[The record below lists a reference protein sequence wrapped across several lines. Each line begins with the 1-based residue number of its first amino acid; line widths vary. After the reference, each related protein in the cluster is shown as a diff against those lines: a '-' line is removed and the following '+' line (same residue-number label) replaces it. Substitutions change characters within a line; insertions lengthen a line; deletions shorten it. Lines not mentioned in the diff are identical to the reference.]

1 MQLIFRAIGEQ
12 LKVLCLILFTVY
24 STVVNAENTCEPEV
38 SRLISAQG
46 HVDAY
51 LAQASQWSSAQQG
64 QPYCGDD
71 KVRTGALSRAVL
83 SMEKGIATF
92 LALDQL
98 TLLNFVKNAGRV
110 MLSIETGQVHIRSHT
125 PSRFDVTTPFVN
137 AGIEGT
143 EFLVKADEHSAE
155 ISVFEG
161 KVRVF
166 NNQGEILITK
176 GQTAQT
182 LAGQAPTLKQIDLK
196 PDDAVRWALY
206 YPPII
211 DFTTLNSLSNDP
223 QIQLAQT
230 RYESG
235 DVLGA
240 IDQLSLLINRQPTVE
255 LMAAQAGLFLTLGR
269 VDSAE
274 YLIREAEKTQ
284 PEHATLK
291 ALRAIMALTKNDKDL
306 AKQLAQSALQS
317 NPQSSIPYVT
327 LSYVE
332 QAQFNLDLA
341 LENIEKALQLAPQ
354 SGLIYC
360 RKAELLASLGEISSA
375 QAAAE
380 KALALN
386 PRLGR
391 SNTILGF
398 TQLMNANID
407 AAKNSFRTALDLD
420 ASDPLAHLGQAL
432 ADIRKGHLEPGTAQL
447 EIAASLDPNDSLI
460 RSYLGKAYYDQNR
473 LTISQLQFDLAKGYD
488 PKDPTPHF
496 YQAISK
502 QTSNQPTQA
511 LEDMN
516 ESIRLNDNRAV
527 YRSRLLL
534 DQDLAARSAS
544 LARIYNDL
552 NFEKQAYNEASKSVL
567 LDPTNFSA
575 HRFLADS
582 YAGQPRHQIARVSEV
597 LQTQLWQPANI
608 AIIQP
613 QLNDASFSLPQVGGN
628 QYATFR
634 EFNPLFARDGA
645 NFQASGLVASNQT
658 YADDAVLNYRNGKFG
673 VSAGQFHYQSDGYRE
688 NNDQKQDIYDVL
700 AQYNFNAD
708 TSLQAEYRH
717 SEGENGDIS
726 TFTVVPFPKLREQ
739 KGRDTWRLGA
749 RHFFSPTAG
758 IIANFIYMK
767 DMGRFQDFGFDFDS
781 QEDVSAYF
789 AEIQQVFAFEGFK
802 FISGLGYYNSQQ
814 LCIDS
819 ERPLCG
825 EPAETTP
832 TNSNAYIYST
842 IKLFS
847 NIYTNI
853 GSSIDHISNL
863 DTEKTTI
870 NPKVGL
876 FWLPSPN
883 TTLRLAAFK
892 AQKRSFINDQTLE
905 PTQVA
910 GFNQFFDDADGT
922 EAWRFGTGI
931 DHVLTNTI
939 NIGYEWSK
947 RQVELPAAAKY
958 YTDGRFNE
966 YSQRAYLN
974 WVITDGIA
982 SNIDYQYND
991 LMIDDPSQL
1000 ITHKIP
1006 FGLSFFH
1013 PQGLSLNINP
1023 IYVNQLYKHIE
1034 YGSINSNFIVL
1045 NFSLKYRLPNR
1056 LGILSMG
1063 AVNIL
1068 NKNFSYWT
1076 PDLQDTSLFPER
1088 VLFTNIALNFE

>member
-1 MQLIFRAIGEQ
+1 MKLAFRTTGEL
-12 LKVLCLILFTVY
+12 LKALCLILLAACVTFA
-24 STVVNAENTCEPEV
+24 NAETHCDPEV

-166 NNQGEILITK
+166 NDQGEIMITK

-182 LAGQAPTLKQIDLK
+182 LAGKAPILKQIDLK

-206 YPPII
+206 SPPII

-223 QIQLAQT
+223 QIKLAQT

-240 IDQLSLLINRQPTVE
+240 IDQLSLLINRQPSAE
-255 LMAAQAGLFLTLGR
+255 LMAAQAGLFLILGR
-269 VDSAE
+269 VNSAE
-274 YLIREAEKTQ
+274 YLIHEAEKTQ

-291 ALRAIMALTKNDKDL
+291 ALLAIIALTKNDKDL
-306 AKQLAQSALQS
+306 ARQLAQSAVQT
-317 NPQSSIPYVT
+317 NPLSAIPYVA

-341 LENIEKALQLAPQ
+341 LDSIEKALQLAPQ

-360 RKAELLASLGEISSA
+360 RKAELLASLGEISPA

-407 AAKNSFRTALDLD
+407 AAKISFRTALKLD

-473 LTISQLQFDLAKGYD
+473 LSIAQLQFELAKIDD

-496 YQAISK
+496 YEAISK
-502 QTSNQPTQA
+502 QTNNQPTEA
-511 LEDMN
+511 LEAMN

-597 LQTQLWQPANI
+597 LQMQLWQPANI

-628 QYATFR
+628 QYSTFR

-645 NFQASGLVASNQT
+645 NFQTSGLVASNQT

-688 NNDQKQDIYDVL
+688 NNDQQQDIYDVL
-700 AQYNFNAD
+700 AQYNFSVN

-717 SEGENGDIS
+717 SESENGDI
-726 TFTVVPFPKLREQ
+726 
-739 KGRDTWRLGA
+739 
-749 RHFFSPTAG
+749 
-758 IIANFIYMK
+758 
-767 DMGRFQDFGFDFDS
+767 
-781 QEDVSAYF
+781 
-789 AEIQQVFAFEGFK
+789 
-802 FISGLGYYNSQQ
+802 
-814 LCIDS
+814 
-819 ERPLCG
+819 
-825 EPAETTP
+825 TT
-832 TNSNAYIYST
+832 T
-842 IKLFS
+842 
-847 NIYTNI
+847 
-853 GSSIDHISNL
+853 
-863 DTEKTTI
+863 
-870 NPKVGL
+870 
-876 FWLPSPN
+876 
-883 TTLRLAAFK
+883 
-892 AQKRSFINDQTLE
+892 
-905 PTQVA
+905 
-910 GFNQFFDDADGT
+910 
-922 EAWRFGTGI
+922 
-931 DHVLTNTI
+931 
-939 NIGYEWSK
+939 
-947 RQVELPAAAKY
+947 
-958 YTDGRFNE
+958 
-966 YSQRAYLN
+966 
-974 WVITDGIA
+974 
-982 SNIDYQYND
+982 
-991 LMIDDPSQL
+991 
-1000 ITHKIP
+1000 
-1006 FGLSFFH
+1006 
-1013 PQGLSLNINP
+1013 
-1023 IYVNQLYKHIE
+1023 
-1034 YGSINSNFIVL
+1034 
-1045 NFSLKYRLPNR
+1045 
-1056 LGILSMG
+1056 
-1063 AVNIL
+1063 
-1068 NKNFSYWT
+1068 
-1076 PDLQDTSLFPER
+1076 
-1088 VLFTNIALNFE
+1088 